1 MYEEIIKGILYG
13 AFYGGQAALFGYLK
27 SEDLPLSW
35 KVVFTKDFW
44 AAFDPTKALKTVF
57 LGMAMGAL
65 TQGQIYGLIPT
76 DPIIGNFANDVIVI
90 GVDQLMKL
98 IVRRTPLVRVWNALK
113 EKAGKTP
120 LQ

>member
-44 AAFDPTKALKTVF
+44 AAFDPIKALKTVF